1 MPFTA
6 PPQLDLKVG
15 AQVMLL
21 KNIDLEKG
29 LANGSRGVIVGFQRP
44 KNERLVSMQLTC

>member
-44 KNERLVSMQLTC
+44 KNER

>member
-1 MPFTA
+1 
-6 PPQLDLKVG
+6 
-15 AQVMLL
+15 MLL

-44 KNERLVSMQLTC
+44 KNERSVDRAHVILHCEPS